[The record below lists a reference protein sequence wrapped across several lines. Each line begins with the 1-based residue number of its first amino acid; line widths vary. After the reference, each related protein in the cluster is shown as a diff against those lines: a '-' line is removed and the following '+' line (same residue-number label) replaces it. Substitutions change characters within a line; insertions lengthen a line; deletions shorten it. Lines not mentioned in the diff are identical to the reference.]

1 MYRIIKVSDGT
12 EIGVTDA
19 IEFIRYG
26 KNGCFVPAAQDE
38 AIGVAYNCIPYNLIG
53 HDEIEGADTVVVS
66 EIGGAKLMKEKLRN
80 MYEEGL
86 LDTTGLLNAVAKDWI
101 TITDV
106 IEIVGEDNA
115 LSVVMSAKLSEISN
129 ACNAVI
135 VNGVDIKFGEET
147 VHFNLSIEDQSN
159 INNLFRVVEL
169 GGTEYP
175 YQADGGVCRIY
186 TASEIAAIYIAAQTL
201 ITTQTTYHNELSS
214 MYRH

>member
-1 MYRIIKVSDGT
+1 
-12 EIGVTDA
+12 
-19 IEFIRYG
+19 
-26 KNGCFVPAAQDE
+26 
-38 AIGVAYNCIPYNLIG
+38 
-53 HDEIEGADTVVVS
+53 
-66 EIGGAKLMKEKLRN
+66 MKEKLRN

-135 VNGVDIKFGEET
+135 VNGVDIKFGEEN

-169 GGTEYP
+169 GGTEFP

-186 TASEIAAIYIAAQTL
+186 TAAEIAAIYIAAQTL
-201 ITTQTTYHNELSS
+201 ITTQTTYHNELKQYVQTLTSAEEVS
-214 MYRH
+214 AIQYGMTLPEPYLTEMNGKLAVAQQQMQAIVGRMQQAAATNQA

>member
-1 MYRIIKVSDGT
+1 
-12 EIGVTDA
+12 
-19 IEFIRYG
+19 
-26 KNGCFVPAAQDE
+26 
-38 AIGVAYNCIPYNLIG
+38 
-53 HDEIEGADTVVVS
+53 
-66 EIGGAKLMKEKLRN
+66 MKEKLRN

-106 IEIVGEDNA
+106 IKIVGEDNA

-135 VNGVDIKFGEET
+135 VNGVDIKFGEEN

-169 GGTEYP
+169 GGTEFP

-186 TASEIAAIYIAAQTL
+186 TAAEIAAIYIAAQTL
-201 ITTQTTYHNELSS
+201 ITTQTTYHNELKQYVQTLTSAEEVS
-214 MYRH
+214 AIQYGMTLPEPYLTEMNEKLAVAQQQMQAIVGRMQQAAATNQA

>member
-1 MYRIIKVSDGT
+1 
-12 EIGVTDA
+12 
-19 IEFIRYG
+19 
-26 KNGCFVPAAQDE
+26 
-38 AIGVAYNCIPYNLIG
+38 
-53 HDEIEGADTVVVS
+53 
-66 EIGGAKLMKEKLRN
+66 MKEKLRN
-80 MYEEGL
+80 MHEEGL

-135 VNGVDIKFGEET
+135 VNGVDIKFGEEN

-169 GGTEYP
+169 GGTEFP

-186 TASEIAAIYIAAQTL
+186 TAAEIAAIYIAAQTL
-201 ITTQTTYHNELSS
+201 ITTQTTYHNELKQYVQTLTSAEEVS
-214 MYRH
+214 AIQYGMTLPEPYLTEMNEKLAVAQQQMQAIVGRMQQAAATNQV

>member
-1 MYRIIKVSDGT
+1 
-12 EIGVTDA
+12 
-19 IEFIRYG
+19 
-26 KNGCFVPAAQDE
+26 
-38 AIGVAYNCIPYNLIG
+38 
-53 HDEIEGADTVVVS
+53 
-66 EIGGAKLMKEKLRN
+66 MKEKLRN

-186 TASEIAAIYIAAQTL
+186 TAVEIAAIYIAAQTL
-201 ITTQTTYHNELSS
+201 ITTQTTYHNELKQYVQTLTSAEEVS
-214 MYRH
+214 AIQYGMTLPEPYLTEMNEKLTVAQQQMQAIVGRMQQAAANAGAGE

>member
-1 MYRIIKVSDGT
+1 
-12 EIGVTDA
+12 
-19 IEFIRYG
+19 
-26 KNGCFVPAAQDE
+26 
-38 AIGVAYNCIPYNLIG
+38 
-53 HDEIEGADTVVVS
+53 
-66 EIGGAKLMKEKLRN
+66 

-135 VNGVDIKFGEET
+135 VNGVDIKFGEEN

-169 GGTEYP
+169 GGTEFP

-186 TASEIAAIYIAAQTL
+186 TAAEIAAIYIAAQTL
-201 ITTQTTYHNELSS
+201 ITTQTTYHNELKQYVQTLTSAEEVS
-214 MYRH
+214 AIQYGMTLPEPYLTEMNEKLAVAQQQMQAIVGRMQQDAATNQA

>member
-1 MYRIIKVSDGT
+1 
-12 EIGVTDA
+12 
-19 IEFIRYG
+19 
-26 KNGCFVPAAQDE
+26 
-38 AIGVAYNCIPYNLIG
+38 
-53 HDEIEGADTVVVS
+53 
-66 EIGGAKLMKEKLRN
+66 MKEKLRN

-86 LDTTGLLNAVAKDWI
+86 LDTTSLLNAVAKDWI

-186 TASEIAAIYIAAQTL
+186 TAAEIAAIYIAAQTL
-201 ITTQTTYHNELSS
+201 ITTQTTYHNELKQYVQTLTSAEEVS
-214 MYRH
+214 AIQYGMTLPEPYLTEMNEKLTVAQQQMQAIVDRMQQAAATNQA

>member
-1 MYRIIKVSDGT
+1 
-12 EIGVTDA
+12 
-19 IEFIRYG
+19 
-26 KNGCFVPAAQDE
+26 
-38 AIGVAYNCIPYNLIG
+38 
-53 HDEIEGADTVVVS
+53 
-66 EIGGAKLMKEKLRN
+66 MKEKLRN

-135 VNGVDIKFGEET
+135 VNGVDIKFGEEN

-169 GGTEYP
+169 GGTEFP

-186 TASEIAAIYIAAQTL
+186 TAAEIAAIYIAAQTL
-201 ITTQTTYHNELSS
+201 ITTQTTYHNELKQYVQTLTSAEEVS
-214 MYRH
+214 AIQYGMTLPEPYLTEMNERLAVAQQQMQAIVGRMQQAAATNQA

>member
-1 MYRIIKVSDGT
+1 
-12 EIGVTDA
+12 
-19 IEFIRYG
+19 
-26 KNGCFVPAAQDE
+26 
-38 AIGVAYNCIPYNLIG
+38 
-53 HDEIEGADTVVVS
+53 
-66 EIGGAKLMKEKLRN
+66 MKEKLRN
-80 MYEEGL
+80 MYEESL
-86 LDTTGLLNAVAKDWI
+86 IDTTALLNAVAKNWI
-101 TITDV
+101 TIADV

-169 GGTEYP
+169 GGTEFP

-186 TASEIAAIYIAAQTL
+186 TAAEISAIYIAAQTL
-201 ITTQTTYHNELSS
+201 ITTQTTYHNELKQYVQTLTDVEEVSAVQYGMTLPEPYLTEMNEKLS
-214 MYRH
+214 VAQQQMQAIVGRMQQAAATNQA

>member
-1 MYRIIKVSDGT
+1 
-12 EIGVTDA
+12 
-19 IEFIRYG
+19 
-26 KNGCFVPAAQDE
+26 
-38 AIGVAYNCIPYNLIG
+38 
-53 HDEIEGADTVVVS
+53 
-66 EIGGAKLMKEKLRN
+66 MKEKLRN
-80 MYEEGL
+80 MYEESL
-86 LDTTGLLNAVAKDWI
+86 IDTTALLNAVAKNWI

-135 VNGVDIKFGEET
+135 VNGVDIKFGEEN

-169 GGTEYP
+169 GGTEFP

-186 TASEIAAIYIAAQTL
+186 TAAEIAAIYIAAQTL
-201 ITTQTTYHNELSS
+201 ITTQTTYHNELKQYVQTLTSAEEVS
-214 MYRH
+214 AIQYGMTLPEPYLTEMNEKLAVAQQQMQAIVGRMQQAAATNQA

>member
-1 MYRIIKVSDGT
+1 
-12 EIGVTDA
+12 
-19 IEFIRYG
+19 
-26 KNGCFVPAAQDE
+26 
-38 AIGVAYNCIPYNLIG
+38 
-53 HDEIEGADTVVVS
+53 
-66 EIGGAKLMKEKLRN
+66 MKEKLRN

-86 LDTTGLLNAVAKDWI
+86 LDTTGLLNAVAKDWT

-169 GGTEYP
+169 GGTEFP

-186 TASEIAAIYIAAQTL
+186 TAAEIAAIYIAAQTL
-201 ITTQTTYHNELSS
+201 ITTQTTYHNELKQYVQTLTDVEEVSAVQYGMTLPEPYLTEMNEKLS
-214 MYRH
+214 VAQQQMQAIVGRMQQAAANAGAGE

>member
-1 MYRIIKVSDGT
+1 
-12 EIGVTDA
+12 
-19 IEFIRYG
+19 
-26 KNGCFVPAAQDE
+26 
-38 AIGVAYNCIPYNLIG
+38 
-53 HDEIEGADTVVVS
+53 
-66 EIGGAKLMKEKLRN
+66 MKEKLRN

-135 VNGVDIKFGEET
+135 VNGVDIKFGEEN

-169 GGTEYP
+169 GGTEFP

-186 TASEIAAIYIAAQTL
+186 TAAEIAAIYIAAQTL
-201 ITTQTTYHNELSS
+201 ITTQTTYHKQLKPNVQTLTSAEEVSAIQYGMTLPEPYLTEMNEKLAVAQQQ
-214 MYRH
+214 MQAIVGRMQQAAATNQA

>member
-1 MYRIIKVSDGT
+1 
-12 EIGVTDA
+12 
-19 IEFIRYG
+19 
-26 KNGCFVPAAQDE
+26 
-38 AIGVAYNCIPYNLIG
+38 
-53 HDEIEGADTVVVS
+53 
-66 EIGGAKLMKEKLRN
+66 MKEKLRN

-86 LDTTGLLNAVAKDWI
+86 LDTTGLLNAVAKNWI
-101 TITDV
+101 TIADV

-169 GGTEYP
+169 GGTEFP

-186 TASEIAAIYIAAQTL
+186 TAAEIAAIYIAAQTL
-201 ITTQTTYHNELSS
+201 ITTQTTYHNELKQYVQTLTSAEEVS
-214 MYRH
+214 AIQYGMTLPEPYLTEMNEKLAVAQQQMQAIVGRMQQAVATNQA

>member
-1 MYRIIKVSDGT
+1 
-12 EIGVTDA
+12 
-19 IEFIRYG
+19 
-26 KNGCFVPAAQDE
+26 
-38 AIGVAYNCIPYNLIG
+38 
-53 HDEIEGADTVVVS
+53 
-66 EIGGAKLMKEKLRN
+66 MKEKLRN

-135 VNGVDIKFGEET
+135 VNGVDIKFGEEN

-169 GGTEYP
+169 GGTEFP

-186 TASEIAAIYIAAQTL
+186 TAAEIAAIYIAAQTL
-201 ITTQTTYHNELSS
+201 ITTQTTYHNELKQYVQTLTSAEEVS
-214 MYRH
+214 AIQYGMTLPEPYLTEMNEKLAVAQQQMQAIVGRMQHAAATNQA

>member
-1 MYRIIKVSDGT
+1 
-12 EIGVTDA
+12 
-19 IEFIRYG
+19 
-26 KNGCFVPAAQDE
+26 
-38 AIGVAYNCIPYNLIG
+38 
-53 HDEIEGADTVVVS
+53 
-66 EIGGAKLMKEKLRN
+66 MKEKLRN

-135 VNGVDIKFGEET
+135 VNGVDIKFGEEN

-169 GGTEYP
+169 GGTEFP

-186 TASEIAAIYIAAQTL
+186 TAAEIAAIYIAAQTL
-201 ITTQTTYHNELSS
+201 ITTQTTYHNELKQYVQTLTSTEEVS
-214 MYRH
+214 AIQYGMTLPEPYLTEMNEKLAVAQQQMQAIVGRMQQAAATNQA

>member
-1 MYRIIKVSDGT
+1 
-12 EIGVTDA
+12 
-19 IEFIRYG
+19 
-26 KNGCFVPAAQDE
+26 
-38 AIGVAYNCIPYNLIG
+38 
-53 HDEIEGADTVVVS
+53 
-66 EIGGAKLMKEKLRN
+66 MKEKLRN
-80 MYEEGL
+80 MYEESL

-135 VNGVDIKFGEET
+135 VNGVDIKFGEEN

-169 GGTEYP
+169 GGTEFP

-186 TASEIAAIYIAAQTL
+186 TAAEIAAIYIAAQTL
-201 ITTQTTYHNELSS
+201 ITTQTTYHNELKQYVQTLTSAEEVS
-214 MYRH
+214 AIQYGMTLPEPYLTEMNEKLAVAQQQMQAIVGRMQQAAATNQA

>member
-1 MYRIIKVSDGT
+1 
-12 EIGVTDA
+12 
-19 IEFIRYG
+19 
-26 KNGCFVPAAQDE
+26 
-38 AIGVAYNCIPYNLIG
+38 
-53 HDEIEGADTVVVS
+53 
-66 EIGGAKLMKEKLRN
+66 MKEKLRN

-135 VNGVDIKFGEET
+135 VNGVDIKFGEEN

-169 GGTEYP
+169 GGTEFP

-186 TASEIAAIYIAAQTL
+186 TAAEIAAIYIAAQTL
-201 ITTQTTYHNELSS
+201 ITTQTTYHNELKQYVQTLTSAEEVS
-214 MYRH
+214 AIQYGMTLPEPYLTEMNEKLAVAQQQMQAIVGRMQQAAANAGAGE

>member
-1 MYRIIKVSDGT
+1 
-12 EIGVTDA
+12 
-19 IEFIRYG
+19 
-26 KNGCFVPAAQDE
+26 
-38 AIGVAYNCIPYNLIG
+38 
-53 HDEIEGADTVVVS
+53 
-66 EIGGAKLMKEKLRN
+66 MKEKLRN

-135 VNGVDIKFGEET
+135 VNGVDIKFGEEN

-169 GGTEYP
+169 GGTEFP

-186 TASEIAAIYIAAQTL
+186 TAAEIAAIYIAAQTL
-201 ITTQTTYHNELSS
+201 ITTQTTYHNELKQYVQTLTSAEEVS
-214 MYRH
+214 AIQYGMTLPEPYLTEMNEKLAVAQQQMQAIVGRMQQAAANVGTGE

>member
-1 MYRIIKVSDGT
+1 
-12 EIGVTDA
+12 
-19 IEFIRYG
+19 
-26 KNGCFVPAAQDE
+26 
-38 AIGVAYNCIPYNLIG
+38 
-53 HDEIEGADTVVVS
+53 
-66 EIGGAKLMKEKLRN
+66 MKEKLRN

-135 VNGVDIKFGEET
+135 VNGVDIKFGEEN

-169 GGTEYP
+169 GGTEFP

-186 TASEIAAIYIAAQTL
+186 TAAEIAAIYIAAQTL
-201 ITTQTTYHNELSS
+201 ITTQTTYHNELKQYVQTLTSAEEVS
-214 MYRH
+214 AIQYGMTLPEPYLTEMNEKLAVAQQQMQAIVQQAAATNQA

>member
-1 MYRIIKVSDGT
+1 
-12 EIGVTDA
+12 
-19 IEFIRYG
+19 
-26 KNGCFVPAAQDE
+26 
-38 AIGVAYNCIPYNLIG
+38 
-53 HDEIEGADTVVVS
+53 
-66 EIGGAKLMKEKLRN
+66 MKEKLRN

-135 VNGVDIKFGEET
+135 VNGVDIKFGEEN

-169 GGTEYP
+169 GGTEFP
-175 YQADGGVCRIY
+175 FQADGGVCRIY
-186 TASEIAAIYIAAQTL
+186 TAAEIAAIYIAAQTL
-201 ITTQTTYHNELSS
+201 ITTQTTYHNELKQYVQTLTSAEEVS
-214 MYRH
+214 AIQYGMTLPEPYLTEMNEKLAVAQQQMQAIVGRMQQSAVTNHAL

>member
-1 MYRIIKVSDGT
+1 
-12 EIGVTDA
+12 
-19 IEFIRYG
+19 
-26 KNGCFVPAAQDE
+26 
-38 AIGVAYNCIPYNLIG
+38 
-53 HDEIEGADTVVVS
+53 
-66 EIGGAKLMKEKLRN
+66 MKEKLRN

-101 TITDV
+101 TITNV

-186 TASEIAAIYIAAQTL
+186 TAVEIAAIYIAAQTL
-201 ITTQTTYHNELSS
+201 ITTQTTYHNELKQYVQTLTSAEEVS
-214 MYRH
+214 AIQYGMTLPEPYLTEMNEKLTVAQQQMQAIVGRMQQAAATNQA

>member
-1 MYRIIKVSDGT
+1 
-12 EIGVTDA
+12 
-19 IEFIRYG
+19 
-26 KNGCFVPAAQDE
+26 
-38 AIGVAYNCIPYNLIG
+38 
-53 HDEIEGADTVVVS
+53 
-66 EIGGAKLMKEKLRN
+66 MKEKLRN

-135 VNGVDIKFGEET
+135 VNGVDIKFGEEN

-169 GGTEYP
+169 GGTEFP

-186 TASEIAAIYIAAQTL
+186 TAAEIAAIYIAAQTL
-201 ITTQTTYHNELSS
+201 ITTQTTYHNELKQYVQTLTSAEEVS
-214 MYRH
+214 AIQYGMTLPEPYLTEMNEKLAVAQQQMQEIVGRMQQAAATNQA

>member
-1 MYRIIKVSDGT
+1 
-12 EIGVTDA
+12 
-19 IEFIRYG
+19 
-26 KNGCFVPAAQDE
+26 
-38 AIGVAYNCIPYNLIG
+38 
-53 HDEIEGADTVVVS
+53 
-66 EIGGAKLMKEKLRN
+66 MKEKLRN

-135 VNGVDIKFGEET
+135 VNGVDIKFGEEN
-147 VHFNLSIEDQSN
+147 VHFNLSTEDQSN
-159 INNLFRVVEL
+159 INNLFHVVEL
-169 GGTEYP
+169 GGTEFP

-186 TASEIAAIYIAAQTL
+186 TAAEIAAIYIAAQTL
-201 ITTQTTYHNELSS
+201 ITTQTTYHNELKQYVQTLTSAEEVS
-214 MYRH
+214 AIQYGMTLPEPYLTEMNEKLAVAQQQMQAIVGRMQQAAATNQA

>member
-1 MYRIIKVSDGT
+1 
-12 EIGVTDA
+12 
-19 IEFIRYG
+19 
-26 KNGCFVPAAQDE
+26 
-38 AIGVAYNCIPYNLIG
+38 
-53 HDEIEGADTVVVS
+53 
-66 EIGGAKLMKEKLRN
+66 MKEKLRN

-86 LDTTGLLNAVAKDWI
+86 LDTTGLLNAVAKDWV

-135 VNGVDIKFGEET
+135 VNGVDIKFGEEN

-169 GGTEYP
+169 GGTEFP

-186 TASEIAAIYIAAQTL
+186 TAAEIAAIYIAAQTL
-201 ITTQTTYHNELSS
+201 ITTQTTYHNELKQYVQTLTSAEEVS
-214 MYRH
+214 AIQYGMTLPEPYLTEMNEKLAVAQQQMQAIVGRMQQAAATNQA

>member
-1 MYRIIKVSDGT
+1 
-12 EIGVTDA
+12 
-19 IEFIRYG
+19 
-26 KNGCFVPAAQDE
+26 
-38 AIGVAYNCIPYNLIG
+38 
-53 HDEIEGADTVVVS
+53 
-66 EIGGAKLMKEKLRN
+66 MKEKLRN

-86 LDTTGLLNAVAKDWI
+86 LDTTGLLNAGAKEWI

-135 VNGVDIKFGEET
+135 VNGVDIKFGEEN

-169 GGTEYP
+169 GGTEFP

-186 TASEIAAIYIAAQTL
+186 TAAEIAAIYIAAQTL
-201 ITTQTTYHNELSS
+201 ITTQTTYHNELKQYVQTLTSAEEVS
-214 MYRH
+214 AIQYGMTLPEPYLTEMNEKLAVAQQQMQAIVGRMQQAAATNQA

>member
-1 MYRIIKVSDGT
+1 
-12 EIGVTDA
+12 
-19 IEFIRYG
+19 
-26 KNGCFVPAAQDE
+26 
-38 AIGVAYNCIPYNLIG
+38 
-53 HDEIEGADTVVVS
+53 
-66 EIGGAKLMKEKLRN
+66 MKEKLRN

-135 VNGVDIKFGEET
+135 VNGVDIKFGEEN

-169 GGTEYP
+169 GGTEFP

-186 TASEIAAIYIAAQTL
+186 TAAEIAAIYIAAQTL
-201 ITTQTTYHNELSS
+201 ITTQTTYHNELKQYVQTLTDVEEVSAVQYGMTLPEPYLTEMNEKLS
-214 MYRH
+214 VAQQQMQAIVGRMQQAAATNQA

>member
-1 MYRIIKVSDGT
+1 
-12 EIGVTDA
+12 
-19 IEFIRYG
+19 
-26 KNGCFVPAAQDE
+26 
-38 AIGVAYNCIPYNLIG
+38 
-53 HDEIEGADTVVVS
+53 
-66 EIGGAKLMKEKLRN
+66 MKEKLRN

-86 LDTTGLLNAVAKDWI
+86 LDTTGLLNAVAKNWI
-101 TITDV
+101 TIADV

-135 VNGVDIKFGEET
+135 VNGVDIKFGEEN

-169 GGTEYP
+169 GGTEFP

-186 TASEIAAIYIAAQTL
+186 TAAEIAAIYIAAQTL
-201 ITTQTTYHNELSS
+201 ITTQTTYHNELKQYVQTLTSAEEVS
-214 MYRH
+214 AIQYGMTLPEPYLTEMNEKLAVAQQQMQAIVGRMQQAAATNQA

>member
-1 MYRIIKVSDGT
+1 
-12 EIGVTDA
+12 
-19 IEFIRYG
+19 
-26 KNGCFVPAAQDE
+26 
-38 AIGVAYNCIPYNLIG
+38 
-53 HDEIEGADTVVVS
+53 
-66 EIGGAKLMKEKLRN
+66 MKEKLRN

-135 VNGVDIKFGEET
+135 VNGVDIKFGEEN

-169 GGTEYP
+169 GGTEFP

-186 TASEIAAIYIAAQTL
+186 TAAEIAAIYIAAQTL
-201 ITTQTTYHNELSS
+201 ITTQTTYHNELKQYVQTLTSAEEVS
-214 MYRH
+214 AIQYGMTLPEPYRTEMNEKLAVAQQQMQAIVGRMQQAAATNQA